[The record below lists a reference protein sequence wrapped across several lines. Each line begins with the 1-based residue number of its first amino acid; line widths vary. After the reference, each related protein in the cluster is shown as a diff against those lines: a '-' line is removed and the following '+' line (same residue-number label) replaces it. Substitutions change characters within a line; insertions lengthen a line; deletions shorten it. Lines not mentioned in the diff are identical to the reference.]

1 VRSPSSAYSRLT
13 PSTYSPSH
21 CSTCAATLHHPDRS
35 AFVAGYFST
44 SATELAGPWLGALV
58 TAGGIV
64 MLFGTYDAVIISAE
78 RIMLVFFE
86 GGRGA
91 GGGGNGLKAAR
102 GVRKSRFAR
111 AFFGCCPALA
121 AWLAAPTADGVRRL
135 YVVFNAGVVLCLVAV
150 PYTTLV
156 SLEMYVAGLAT
167 VAFAAS
173 FVQLRRAQP
182 ELERPYVAVGGG
194 GPGGLGSPGSPASL
208 GRAVALAALPVSVV
222 LVYYVV
228 GARQAYAGE
237 AESIVGVAGLA
248 GALLLGAMAQCVLGT
263 CFKAPPP
270 QLDGD
275 GGASDSGSAA
285 GAGQGQGGGGGEQA
299 QEQQQADEERRGLL
313 Q

>member
-1 VRSPSSAYSRLT
+1 MR
-13 PSTYSPSH
+13 
-21 CSTCAATLHHPDRS
+21 AATLHHPDRS
-35 AFVAGYFST
+35 VFVAGYFST
-44 SATELAGPWLGALV
+44 SAAELAGPWLGSLV

-78 RIMLVFFE
+78 RVMLVFFE

-102 GVRKSRFAR
+102 SVRKSRFVR

-150 PYTTLV
+150 PYPTLV
-156 SLEMYVAGLAT
+156 SLEMYVSGLAT

-173 FVQLRRAQP
+173 FVQLRRTQP
-182 ELERPYVAVGGG
+182 ELDRPYVAVGGG
-194 GPGGLGSPGSPASL
+194 GGPGPGGQGL

-248 GALLLGAMAQCVLGT
+248 GALLLGALAQCVLGT
-263 CFKAPPP
+263 CFKAPAP
-270 QLDGD
+270 LDG
-275 GGASDSGSAA
+275 GGAGDSDSAA
-285 GAGQGQGGGGGEQA
+285 GAGQEQGGEGAKQA
-299 QEQQQADEERRGLL
+299 QVEQQQADEERRGLL